1 MIDGETRAA
10 LTGKMREME
19 EAHRNYHGA
28 RREARLVAGVA
39 AVGAALA
46 VLTAAVG
53 RGALVWCAGGLL
65 LALTWLCISALTKRA
80 SAKSRLTALMG
91 DAAGLLCGGR

>member
-10 LTGKMREME
+10 LAGKMREME
-19 EAHRNYHGA
+19 EAHRDYHGA
-28 RREARLVAGVA
+28 RREARLVAEAA

-46 VLTAAVG
+46 ILAAAVG

-65 LALTWLCISALTKRA
+65 LALAWLCISALAKRA
-80 SAKSRLTALMG
+80 SAKSRLAALMG
-91 DAAGLLCGGR
+91 DAAGLCEGR